1 MIVGID
7 LGTTNSLIAYYTEEG
22 AKIIPNR
29 LGKNLTPSVVSVD
42 EEGQVYVGETAKER
56 AALYPESSASVFKR
70 DMGSNRKYH
79 LGKRR
84 YRKAG
89 VEYEK
94 DWDFS
99 AQELSALVLK
109 ALKEDAEHYLG
120 QTIEEAVI
128 SVPAYFNEDRRRAT
142 KLAGEM
148 AGFKVERII
157 SEPTAAAV
165 AYGLYQQDKD
175 ARFLVFDLGGGTLDV
190 SILEMFGDIL
200 EVHSVAGDNF
210 LGGEDFTD
218 VLVDMFFEDHPEIDR
233 QSLDARTLRHIRKK
247 AEECKLGMDTD
258 APDVMR
264 CVIGEK
270 VIEYSVN
277 EKKYEAKCS
286 DLFDRIK
293 IPVKRSISD
302 AGIKV
307 SDIDKVVLIG
317 GATKMNMVRRFVA
330 KMFRNIPDCS
340 INPDEAVALGAA
352 IQGAMKERNQAVK
365 ELILTDVCP
374 FTLGTEV
381 TIDREDGSKESGHY
395 HPIIERN
402 TVIPAS
408 RTDTF
413 YTSYDNQRKLRVD
426 VLQGES
432 RFAKN
437 NLYLGEIVVNVP
449 PDKAGREGIDVTY
462 TYDINSLLEVQ
473 VRVLSTGEV
482 KKQVFKNQSVDM
494 SDEEIAKRFEELS
507 FLKIHPRDQEENR
520 LLIFKGERLYEESLG
535 VDRIVIDM
543 NLREFESVLDTR
555 DENLIKEARKKFMK
569 FLIKFET
576 KNEDEFH

>member
-7 LGTTNSLIAYYTEEG
+7 LGTTNSLIAYYTEDG

-29 LGKNLTPSVVSVD
+29 LGKNLTPSVVSID

-56 AALYPESSASVFKR
+56 AVLYPDSSASVFKR
-70 DMGSNRKYH
+70 DMGSNRKFI
-79 LGKRR
+79 LGKEQR
-84 YRKAG
+84 
-89 VEYEK
+89 VENDVLYEK
-94 DWDFS
+94 DREFS
-99 AQELSALVLK
+99 AMELSALVLK
-109 ALKEDAEHYLG
+109 ALKEDAEYYLN
-120 QTIEEAVI
+120 QQITEAVI

-142 KLAGEM
+142 KMAGEM

-165 AYGLYQQDKD
+165 AYGLYQEEKESK
-175 ARFLVFDLGGGTLDV
+175 FLVFDLGGGTLDV
-190 SILEMFGDIL
+190 SILEIFGDIL

-210 LGGEDFTD
+210 LGGEDFTNIII
-218 VLVDMFFEDHPEIDR
+218 DMFFEANPEIDR
-233 QSLDARTLRHIRKK
+233 QSLDKKTLEQIRKK
-247 AEECKLGMDTD
+247 AEDCKVNLDEAESGTMK
-258 APDVMR
+258 
-264 CVIGEK
+264 CVINDQPVEF
-270 VIEYSVN
+270 VLN
-277 EKKYEAKCS
+277 EKKYEARCS
-286 DLFDRIK
+286 ELFDRIK
-293 IPVKRSISD
+293 IPVKRSITD
-302 AGIKV
+302 AGIKI

-317 GATKMNMVRRFVA
+317 GATKMSMVRRFVA
-330 KMFRNIPDCS
+330 RMFRTIPDCS

-352 IQGAMKERNQAVK
+352 IQGAMKERNEAVK

-381 TIDREDGSKESGHY
+381 TIDREDGSKEGGHY

-413 YTSYDNQRKLRVD
+413 YTSYDNQKKLRVD

-449 PDKAGREGIDVTY
+449 PAKAGAEGIDVTY
-462 TYDINSLLEVQ
+462 TYDVNSLLEVQ
-473 VRVLSTGEV
+473 VRVLSTGEI

-494 SDEEIAKRFEELS
+494 TDEEIEKRFEEIG

-520 LLIFKGERLYEESLG
+520 LLLFKGERLYEESLG
-535 VDRIVIDM
+535 VDRVVIDM
-543 NLREFESVLDTR
+543 NIREFENALNTR
-555 DENLIKEARKKFMK
+555 DEGVIKNARKKFMK
-569 FLIKFET
+569 FLIKFES
-576 KNEDEFH
+576 NNQVE